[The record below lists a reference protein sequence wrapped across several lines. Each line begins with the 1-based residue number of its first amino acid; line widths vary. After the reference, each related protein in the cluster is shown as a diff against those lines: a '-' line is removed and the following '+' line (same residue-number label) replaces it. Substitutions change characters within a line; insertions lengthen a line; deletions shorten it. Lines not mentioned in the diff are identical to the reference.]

1 MENKLP
7 PKHHAFAT
15 FMQPPQYNLR
25 FSAAKDKKYS
35 ARSHSSEEPW
45 RSHSTAICTGW
56 IAKHNST
63 ASTAKEKKPPGH
75 LSYSARAVPERFD
88 GKPREPAPVAQ
99 ASQLFSATEPPFT
112 RKTMFRADPNIQ
124 ITSLMLQ
131 FQCDLPTTC
140 KTQSESQQMTQEQV
154 AFEEP
159 WRSYSTAICRD
170 RVAKHKSLVVAAAPG
185 RAAHR
190 PILSE
195 HARRCAISRHAAQA
209 GMQNWQLG
217 ALTERLWRARL
228 CCLRDR
234 HAKGVHLT
242 GAINAPRDVTARD
255 KMLRLQRG
263 WTLVPQP
270 TRFEWKY
277 MMLGECKKG
286 CKCWKLK
293 RLPMRFGWS
302 MDEAMGS
309 TDPVELNS
317 KTIEEDV
324 RELWIVAPML

>member
-1 MENKLP
+1 MP
-7 PKHHAFAT
+7 SQPSCSHHNTIYDSQLQKTKSILHAAT
-15 FMQPPQYNLR
+15 AARNLDAAIPLRSAQAELQSTIAQRQPQKRKSHLDTSVTVRAQFQKDSTANRGSPRPLRKRANFSPRRNLR
-25 FSAAKDKKYS
+25 
-35 ARSHSSEEPW
+35 
-45 RSHSTAICTGW
+45 
-56 IAKHNST
+56 
-63 ASTAKEKKPPGH
+63 
-75 LSYSARAVPERFD
+75 LPE
-88 GKPREPAPVAQ
+88 
-99 ASQLFSATEPPFT
+99 
-112 RKTMFRADPNIQ
+112 KTMFRADPNIQ

-277 MMLGECKKG
+277 IWCLENARRGANVESWNDCQCG
-286 CKCWKLK
+286 L
-293 RLPMRFGWS
+293 
-302 MDEAMGS
+302 DEAWMKRWEA
-309 TDPVELNS
+309 VIL
-317 KTIEEDV
+317 
-324 RELWIVAPML
+324 